1 MGAARSSMAC
11 IGLLIAAIM
20 GCSVVVDAAKPAHGH
35 RHEYL
40 RNHVNRVLAHAEA
53 TAPTTGS
60 TTHFFTDAVLDHYSY
75 RFGSLSGGSSNL
87 RWKQRFYVN
96 DKYWK
101 GDGAPVFL
109 YIGGEGPQGAPSDH
123 LFMATLAQKT
133 KSSDHA
139 LERPL
144 STRRGVVGLTI
155 PTLDRDTPGEV
166 PQ

>member
-1 MGAARSSMAC
+1 MAAARSSMTC

-20 GCSVVVDAAKPAHGH
+20 GCSAVVDAAKPAHGH
-35 RHEYL
+35 RHEHL

-96 DKYWK
+96 
-101 GDGAPVFL
+101 ARRSSA
-109 YIGGEGPQGAPSDH
+109 EH
-123 LFMATLAQKT
+123 LIATK
-133 KSSDHA
+133 A
-139 LERPL
+139 LRL
-144 STRRGVVGLTI
+144 HSYGL
-155 PTLDRDTPGEV
+155 DAHCR
-166 PQ
+166 

>member
-35 RHEYL
+35 RHEHL

-109 YIGGEGPQGAPSDH
+109 YIGGEGPQGAPSD
-123 LFMATLAQKT
+123 
-133 KSSDHA
+133 A
-139 LERPL
+139 LPVMILQHFFSIVNALLCCFSQPRPGF
-144 STRRGVVGLTI
+144 SFPRVAFAN
-155 PTLDRDTPGEV
+155 P
-166 PQ
+166 